1 MTGAE
6 LVALIAVI
14 GTTLGGVLTT
24 LFHSR
29 CKTINACFG
38 CLSCEREVLHE
49 QDINNNNSV

>member
-1 MTGAE
+1 MGAE

-14 GTTLGGVLTT
+14 GTTLGGILTT

-38 CLSCEREVLHE
+38 CLKCDREVLNE
-49 QDINNNNSV
+49 TEINNNV